1 MDNNLTLLSDYVE
14 SRNVKLFK
22 KLGEDAK
29 IKVDTRKFYVACYY
43 IARFAC
49 DMMKHGG
56 NLYFSSLLEDTK
68 VVLHIAD
75 GNKIDKN
82 DLLEKVFDP
91 GYTNSNGESLGLSL
105 AIAKFNIES
114 LNGSINLQS
123 SESGTSYLISIP
135 VSS

>member
-1 MDNNLTLLSDYVE
+1 M
-14 SRNVKLFK
+14 
-22 KLGEDAK
+22 
-29 IKVDTRKFYVACYY
+29 
-43 IARFAC
+43 
-49 DMMKHGG
+49 
-56 NLYFSSLLEDTK
+56 EDTK

-91 GYTNSNGESLGLSL
+91 GFTNSTGESLGLSL
-105 AIAKFNIES
+105 AIAKFIIES
-114 LNGSINLQS
+114 MNGSINLQS